1 MIESCSPSLEIVR
14 RERGAVDSGSLDVR
28 ELEGGGG
35 VPQDCGKLEFQ
46 LTTWEI

>member
-35 VPQDCGKLEFQ
+35 GGSPGL
-46 LTTWEI
+46 WET